1 MHLELAQ
8 RQVYGSVH
16 FLIDVSDSLT
26 RAGPQNW
33 RATVPE
39 PLRDIQVVAARR
51 LQLAAAEQVY

>member
-1 MHLELAQ
+1 MHFELAQ

-26 RAGPQNW
+26 RVGARNW

-39 PLRDIQVVAARR
+39 PLRGIQIVAARR
-51 LQLAAAEQVY
+51 LQFAAAEQVY